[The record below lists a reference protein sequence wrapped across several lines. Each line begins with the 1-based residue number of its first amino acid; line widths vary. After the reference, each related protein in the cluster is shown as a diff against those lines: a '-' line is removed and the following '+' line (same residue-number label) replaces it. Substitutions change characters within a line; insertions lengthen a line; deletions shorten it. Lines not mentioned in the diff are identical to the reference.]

1 MTLILESIEN
11 LTPIIG
17 RWCLLITCS
26 LMLVLMLREKWGK
39 GQQKTQSN
47 PSFVVDLFLILL
59 ILTSLTIVLIFLTQ
73 KY

>member
-47 PSFVVDLFLILL
+47 TSFVVDLFLILL